1 MSCELDPHLLLLHH
15 PLDDGPLLWS
25 EMGQIWPLAAL
36 ARKSRGSTSS
46 MEKPVKGRLVVHPE
60 KKTGQAPR
68 LLSLPQ
74 RENCFSQQQ
83 GQGHTLRVVCE
94 RKRAEEALFLQYDP
108 ALCRLSHHRQEI
120 SPWIVKMEW
129 STTMPSP
136 SLTSCPAALLCSWG
150 GAEVGGGAGV
160 VRSSCRPHHHRGCD

>member
-1 MSCELDPHLLLLHH
+1 MTLTCCFCITPSMMDRSSGVRCERS
-15 PLDDGPLLWS
+15 GPWLPWR
-25 EMGQIWPLAAL
+25 G
-36 ARKSRGSTSS
+36 SRGGRPRPWRSPSKEDS
-46 MEKPVKGRLVVHPE
+46 WFILRKKQDKLPV
-60 KKTGQAPR
+60 

-108 ALCRLSHHRQEI
+108 ALCRLSHHPQEI

-136 SLTSCPAALLCSWG
+136 SLTSCPALLCSWG